1 MKQGF
6 WHRLGEI
13 ALVCAALFFASVGAL
28 VTLYAMKLTVVP
40 PIIDGVVKSADE
52 SWRPAMAVLAF
63 SVGGIVL
70 AAILWAIYKYL
81 GNRLHAMRHEWGILE
96 WIIFGYDV
104 YLVLLFP
111 VMGRMRF
118 SASVEVE
125 VTYWSAIVCLMY
137 VGARSMRLA
146 VYLYRHQVLQPEE
159 GLRQNLGLLVPY
171 ISLGVAFV
179 VYMSSPDMYF
189 STQVWKLF
197 VLSFFAATIAAG
209 STTAVIPHLQRA
221 APLQARET
229 TETETVVFK
238 KAD

>member
-1 MKQGF
+1 MKSF
-6 WHRLGEI
+6 WHRVGEI
-13 ALVCAALFFASVGAL
+13 ALICAALFFVSIGAL
-28 VTLYAMKLTVVP
+28 VALYAMKLTFIP
-40 PIIDGVVKSADE
+40 SIIEAVVKPADE

-63 SVGGIVL
+63 TVGGTVL
-70 AAILWAIYKYL
+70 AVILFIVYKYL
-81 GNRLHAMRHEWGILE
+81 RNRLHAMRHEWGILE
-96 WIIFGYDV
+96 WMIFGYDV
-104 YLVLLFP
+104 YLVALFP
-111 VMGRMRF
+111 LMGRMRF

-125 VTYWSAIVCLMY
+125 VTYWSAIICLMY
-137 VGARSMRLA
+137 VGARWMRLA
-146 VYLYRHQVLQPEE
+146 VYLYHHQVLQPEE

-197 VLSFFAATIAAG
+197 ALSLFATTIAAG

-229 TETETVVFK
+229 TETETVVLK
-238 KAD
+238 KAE